1 MFVEKVLFRNSTN
14 GYTVLCCSTDS
25 AIPLDVSKSKFPHRL
40 DNPFTCIYTDVSGF
54 MDTFNKKLKYKV
66 LGEWRTTKYGKQ
78 FEISKIEVSVGNK
91 KDDVLSFLV
100 TLDGVGP
107 KVADKIYSSFK
118 SKTMDI
124 VENNPQKLIEVKGI
138 SKKKLEK
145 IIDSIEESRKYKRIL
160 DFFSNFSISQRKIK
174 KIFDSFE
181 DKAIEVVNENPFMLC
196 QVEGI
201 GFLDANSIAID
212 SGVGLDSPQRISLC
226 LSHVLKSLTERTGD
240 LFISLEEV
248 IKKATDLLNKGSN
261 ITIDEETVR
270 RGLISL
276 QLEGSV
282 KLIKA
287 DSGTEYIYPLAY
299 FICENEVANRLID
312 MAHNTKVKKLPEKT
326 ILEDITQLEEK
337 FKFKLADKQKSAVIT
352 GINNNIA
359 VITGGPGTGKS
370 TILKFI
376 LEIFKKRFSNNILLC
391 APTGRAARRMA
402 EITGFLSAST
412 IHSALGINNDYS
424 WAQTADSIEPIDVD
438 LVVIDE
444 SSMIDMELMYIL
456 INSIDYKTKI
466 IFLGDSEQL
475 PSVGPG
481 NCLRE
486 MIKSS
491 LLPTVTLDVIFRQ
504 KGESKIV
511 INANK
516 LNKGNFDFEYDDTF
530 VFHKESSA
538 EQVKTVLV
546 NLFLNELK
554 KPNRSLD
561 NIVILSPFK
570 TNKVPCSTYE
580 LNIEIQKNV
589 NPISPLKASIKVGR
603 YTFLKGDKVIQ
614 QKNNDFAKNG
624 DVGYIKSIEFDGSE
638 SFATIDFTDGET
650 VKYSR
655 ADMEEYSIALA
666 YAITVHKSQGTG
678 ATRS

>member
-1 MFVEKVLFRNSTN
+1 MNRKPHKVSR
-14 GYTVLCCSTDS
+14 TD
-25 AIPLDVSKSKFPHRL
+25 IFYIHHCPLKDGIKQQ
-40 DNPFTCIYTDVSGF
+40 N
-54 MDTFNKKLKYKV
+54 
-66 LGEWRTTKYGKQ
+66 RTRAY
-78 FEISKIEVSVGNK
+78 ILHHKIAC
-91 KDDVLSFLV
+91 
-100 TLDGVGP
+100 P
-107 KVADKIYSSFK
+107 
-118 SKTMDI
+118 
-124 VENNPQKLIEVKGI
+124 
-138 SKKKLEK
+138 
-145 IIDSIEESRKYKRIL
+145 DS
-160 DFFSNFSISQRKIK
+160 
-174 KIFDSFE
+174 
-181 DKAIEVVNENPFMLC
+181 
-196 QVEGI
+196 
-201 GFLDANSIAID
+201 
-212 SGVGLDSPQRISLC
+212 
-226 LSHVLKSLTERTGD
+226 H
-240 LFISLEEV
+240 
-248 IKKATDLLNKGSN
+248 
-261 ITIDEETVR
+261 
-270 RGLISL
+270 
-276 QLEGSV
+276 
-282 KLIKA
+282 
-287 DSGTEYIYPLAY
+287 
-299 FICENEVANRLID
+299 
-312 MAHNTKVKKLPEKT
+312 
-326 ILEDITQLEEK
+326 
-337 FKFKLADKQKSAVIT
+337 KQKSAVIT

-424 WAQTADSIEPIDVD
+424 WAQTAV
-438 LVVIDE
+438 L
-444 SSMIDMELMYIL
+444 SS
-456 INSIDYKTKI
+456 KI